1 MESLEEILK
10 VVGGIIF
17 AAIYLFGNTI
27 FKSKD
32 EDAPRP
38 PTLPRQSGS
47 EEDEAADRQ
56 RQIQEAIRRKILE
69 RRQAAGGEAP
79 ASSQPVG
86 QHQEGREEGGERRK
100 EVVERHKETH
110 QRAPHVEPT
119 HQEPETD
126 GRFSWDA
133 SDNVY
138 EQQMQERLQQI
149 EATKRRAEALK
160 RQAGTSNQA
169 SETTGRRQST
179 RRGALRSGPVRSV
192 LRDPAAARSAIIYS
206 EVLGK
211 PVSMRT
217 SGSGIE

>member
-38 PTLPRQSGS
+38 PTLPRESGS
-47 EEDEAADRQ
+47 QEDEAAERQ

-79 ASSQPVG
+79 AASQPVA
-86 QHQEGREEGGERRK
+86 QHQERRK
-100 EVVERHKETH
+100 EVQERQKQTQ

-119 HQEPETD
+119 QQEPKTD

-138 EQQMQERLQQI
+138 EQQMQARLQQI

-160 RQAGTSNQA
+160 RQAGGSSQVTVASALTQA
-169 SETTGRRQST
+169 PT
-179 RRGALRSGPVRSV
+179 RRGGLRSGSVRSV
-192 LRDPAAARSAIIYS
+192 LRDPSAARTAIIYS

-211 PVSMRT
+211 PVAER
-217 SGSGIE
+217 

>member
-38 PTLPRQSGS
+38 PTLPRESGS
-47 EEDEAADRQ
+47 QEDEAADRQ

-79 ASSQPVG
+79 AASQPVA
-86 QHQEGREEGGERRK
+86 QHQERRK
-100 EVVERHKETH
+100 EVQERQKETH

-138 EQQMQERLQQI
+138 EQQMQERLPQI

-160 RQAGTSNQA
+160 RQAGGSTQSSA
-169 SETTGRRQST
+169 TTKRRQST
-179 RRGALRSGPVRSV
+179 RRGGLRSGSVRSV
-192 LRDPAAARSAIIYS
+192 LRDPDAARTAIIYS

-211 PVSMRT
+211 PVGVRE
-217 SGSGIE
+217 SGSGVAN

>member
-17 AAIYLFGNTI
+17 AAIYLFGNQI

-32 EDAPRP
+32 EDAPRR

-79 ASSQPVG
+79 ASSQPVA
-86 QHQEGREEGGERRK
+86 QHQQGRK
-100 EVVERHKETH
+100 EVVERHKQTH

-160 RQAGTSNQA
+160 RQAGGALSPA
-169 SETTGRRQST
+169 SETTERRQST

-192 LRDPAAARSAIIYS
+192 LRDPAAARTAIIYS

-211 PVSMRT
+211 PVSMRAT
-217 SGSGIE
+217 GSGVG

>member
-32 EDAPRP
+32 EDAPRS

-79 ASSQPVG
+79 TSSQPVA
-86 QHQEGREEGGERRK
+86 QHQERRK

-179 RRGALRSGPVRSV
+179 RRGARRSGPVRSV